1 MEAMARTLE
10 LPYDA
15 STGCAER
22 HAWFE
27 RLRPLGWAAFLDS
40 GDRARTGGRYDILAA
55 GPAASLVCRDGR
67 TEILRD
73 GGDAAVAENAFA
85 GLRTLLEGTATGDTA
100 WPIAGGAIGYLGYEM
115 GRGAAKLP
123 AEKAGTTA
131 FMPEAA
137 VGLYAWTVVVD
148 HAERRAALTSLA
160 SFPDAQ
166 AAAIRDRLL
175 AGEPPGREPFRV
187 QGEIA
192 STLERE
198 DYLPRAARVIDYIR
212 AGDTYQVNL
221 TREFRLAYRGDAW
234 EFYRHLHDTNPSPM
248 GAFLEYPF
256 GSVLS
261 SSPERL
267 MTVEGG
273 QAVTQPIKGTRRRRS
288 DPVEDARVRAEL
300 GASAKDRAE
309 NVMIVDLLRNDFGRV
324 CEPGSVAA
332 PRICELESFATVHHL
347 VSTVTGRLAPGRDA
361 VDLLEAC
368 FPGGSITGA
377 PKRRAMEIID
387 ELEPHRREVYCGA
400 IGYVTPAGRLDMN
413 IPIRTTLAAQGELRF
428 YAGGGIVADSTPEA
442 EFEETEV
449 KIAAIRRALSRF
461 SAADAPLPAKAAMRR
476 ELLAARDALFPG
488 GSAGFSAAITA
499 RLRAL
504 TEYRR
509 ARTVLSTVSFGTE
522 WDTRAFAEGV
532 LADGKILVL
541 PRVVREPR
549 SLALYAV
556 ADLGADLVPGVWNI
570 EEPDPERCRP
580 VALSDIDFALVPA
593 LSCDEQGV
601 RLGYGAGYFD
611 RLLAGA
617 GTRTFRVVALPE
629 ALVRGSV
636 PREAHDVPVHALLTE
651 TRFLRTTSP

>member
-1 MEAMARTLE
+1 MARTLE

-22 HAWFE
+22 QAWFE
-27 RLRPLGWAAFLDS
+27 RLRPLGWAVFLDS

-55 GPAASLVCRDGR
+55 GPVASLVSRDGR
-67 TEILRD
+67 AEILRD
-73 GGDAAVAENAFA
+73 GGEAAPVSGAFA
-85 GLRTLLEGTATGDTA
+85 GLRALLEGAEPGDAA
-100 WPIAGGAIGYLGYEM
+100 WPIAGGAIGYFGYEL
-115 GRGAAKLP
+115 GRGAAKLAP
-123 AEKAGTTA
+123 RKAGTRA

-160 SFPDAQ
+160 SFPDGE
-166 AAAIRDRLL
+166 AAAVRERLL
-175 AGEPPGREPFRV
+175 TGEPPAREPFRV

-192 STLERE
+192 STLERG
-198 DYLPRAARVIDYIR
+198 DYLPRVARIIDYIR

-221 TREFRLAYRGDAW
+221 TREFRLAFRGDAW

-256 GSVLS
+256 GAVLS

-267 MTVEGG
+267 VTVESG
-273 QAVTQPIKGTRRRRS
+273 QAVTQPIKGTRRRRA
-288 DPVEDARVRAEL
+288 DPSEDARVRAEL
-300 GASAKDRAE
+300 EASAKDRAE
-309 NVMIVDLLRNDFGRV
+309 NVMIVDLLRNDLGRV
-324 CEPGSVAA
+324 CEPGSVEA

-368 FPGGSITGA
+368 FPGGSVTGA

-400 IGYVTPAGRLDMN
+400 IGYATPAGRLDMN
-413 IPIRTTLAAQGELRF
+413 IPIRTTLAAEGELRF
-428 YAGGGIVADSTPEA
+428 YAGGGIVADSSPEA

-461 SAADAPLPAKAAMRR
+461 SAGVAPPPAKAAMRR
-476 ELLAARDALFPG
+476 ELLSARDAIFSG
-488 GSAGFSAAITA
+488 GSAEFSAGITA

-504 TEYRR
+504 PEYRR
-509 ARTVLSTVSFGTE
+509 ARTVLSTLSFGTE

-532 LADGKILVL
+532 LADGKVLAL

-549 SLALYAV
+549 SLALHAV
-556 ADLGADLVPGVWNI
+556 ADLGADLVPGVWGI
-570 EEPDPERCRP
+570 EEPDPARCRK
-580 VALSDIDFALVPA
+580 VAISEVDFALVPA

-611 RLLAGA
+611 RLLSGA

-629 ALVRGSV
+629 ALVRAAV
-636 PREAHDVPVHALLTE
+636 PREAHDVAVDALLTE
-651 TRFLRTTSP
+651 KRFLRTRKSP

>member
-1 MEAMARTLE
+1 MARTLE

-55 GPAASLVCRDGR
+55 GPVASLVSREGRCEIRRDGYA
-67 TEILRD
+67 TPFA
-73 GGDAAVAENAFA
+73 GSAFA
-85 GLRTLLEGTATGDTA
+85 ALRSLLEGAAPGDAA
-100 WPIAGGAIGYLGYEM
+100 WPIAGGAIGYFGYEL
-115 GRGAAKLP
+115 GRAVARLPAAKP
-123 AEKAGTTA
+123 GASA

-148 HAERRAALTSLA
+148 HAEKRAALTSLA
-160 SFPDAQ
+160 GFPDGEAE
-166 AAAIRDRLL
+166 ALRERFL
-175 AGEPPGREPFRV
+175 AGEPAAREPFRV
-187 QGEIA
+187 TGEVA

-198 DYLPRAARVIDYIR
+198 AYLPRAARIIDYIR

-267 MTVEGG
+267 MTVEGRE
-273 QAVTQPIKGTRRRRS
+273 AVTQPIKGTRRRRA
-288 DPVEDARVRAEL
+288 DPAEDARVRADL
-300 GASAKDRAE
+300 AASAKDRAE

-332 PRICELESFATVHHL
+332 PRLCDLESFATVHHL
-347 VSTVTGRLAPGRDA
+347 VSEVTGRLAPGRDG

-400 IGYVTPAGRLDMN
+400 IGYATPAGRLDMN

-428 YAGGGIVADSTPEA
+428 YAGGGIVADSSPEA

-449 KIAAIRRALSRF
+449 KIAAIRRALARF
-461 SAADAPLPAKAAMRR
+461 SAGGAPHPAKAAMRR
-476 ELLAARDALFPG
+476 ELLAARDALFSG
-488 GSAGFSAAITA
+488 GSAGFSATITA
-499 RLRAL
+499 RLREM

-532 LADGKILVL
+532 LADGKVLVL

-549 SLALYAV
+549 SLTLHAV
-556 ADLGADLVPGVWNI
+556 ADLGADLVPGVWGI
-570 EEPDPERCRP
+570 EEPDPARCP
-580 VALSDIDFALVPA
+580 QVPISQVDFALVPA
-593 LSCDEQGV
+593 LSCSGEGV

-629 ALVRGSV
+629 PLVRDRV
-636 PREAHDVPVHALLTE
+636 PFEPHDVPVDALLTE
-651 TRFLRTTSP
+651 QRLIRTKPPK

>member
-1 MEAMARTLE
+1 M
-10 LPYDA
+10 
-15 STGCAER
+15 
-22 HAWFE
+22 
-27 RLRPLGWAAFLDS
+27 
-40 GDRARTGGRYDILAA
+40 
-55 GPAASLVCRDGR
+55 
-67 TEILRD
+67 
-73 GGDAAVAENAFA
+73 
-85 GLRTLLEGTATGDTA
+85 LLEGARSGDTE
-100 WPIAGGAIGYLGYEM
+100 WPVAGGAIGYLGYEL
-115 GRGAAKLP
+115 GRSAAKLSP
-123 AEKAGTTA
+123 EKPGTEP

-137 VGLYAWTVVVD
+137 FGLYAWTVVID

-160 SFPDAQ
+160 SFPDE
-166 AAAIRDRLL
+166 AATVIRDRLL
-175 AGEPPGREPFRV
+175 AGETPAREPFRV
-187 QGEIA
+187 LGEVR

-198 DYLPRAARVIDYIR
+198 PYLLRAAKVIDYIR

-221 TREFRLAYRGDAW
+221 TREFRLAYRGDEW
-234 EFYRHLHDTNPSPM
+234 EFYRHLHDTNPAPM

-273 QAVTQPIKGTRRRRS
+273 QAVTQPIKGTRRRCS
-288 DPVEDARVRAEL
+288 DPAEDARVRAEL

-347 VSTVTGRLAPGRDA
+347 VSTVTGRLAPGRDC

-387 ELEPHRREVYCGA
+387 ELEPQRREVYCGA

-449 KIAAIRRALSRF
+449 KIAAIRRALARF
-461 SAADAPLPAKAAMRR
+461 SAGSAPPPDKAATRR
-476 ELLAARDALFPG
+476 ELLAARDALFSG
-488 GSAGFSAAITA
+488 GSGAFSGAMTA

-504 TEYRR
+504 PEYRR
-509 ARTVLSTVSFGTE
+509 ARTVLCTLSFGTE
-522 WDTRAFAEGV
+522 WDTRAFAEGA
-532 LADGKILVL
+532 LADGKVLVL

-556 ADLGADLVPGVWNI
+556 ADLGADLVPGAWGI
-570 EEPDPERCRP
+570 EEPDPARCRP
-580 VALSDIDFALVPA
+580 VPISEVDFALVPA

-601 RLGYGAGYFD
+601 RLGYGAGFFD

-629 ALVRGSV
+629 ALVRVSV
-636 PREAHDVPVHALLTE
+636 PREAHDVPVDALLTE
-651 TRFLRTTSP
+651 TRFLRTTFP

>member
-1 MEAMARTLE
+1 MAQTLE

-15 STGCAER
+15 ATGCAER

-27 RLRPLGWAAFLDS
+27 RLRPLGWAVFLDS
-40 GDRARTGGRYDILAA
+40 GERARTGGRYDILAA
-55 GPAASLVCRDGR
+55 GPVASLVTREGR
-67 TEILRD
+67 CEILRD
-73 GGDAAVAENAFA
+73 GAAHPLAGGAFA
-85 GLRTLLEGTATGDTA
+85 GLRALLDGARPGDPA
-100 WPIAGGAIGYLGYEM
+100 WPIAGGAIGYFGYEL

-123 AEKAGTTA
+123 AAKAGTAA

-148 HAERRAALTSLA
+148 HAERRAALTSLDT
-160 SFPDAQ
+160 FPDAQ
-166 AAAIRDRLL
+166 AIVLRDRLL
-175 AGEPPGREPFRV
+175 SGDRPAREPFRAT
-187 QGEIA
+187 GEIV

-198 DYLPRAARVIDYIR
+198 DYLPRAGRIIDYIR

-221 TREFRLAYRGDAW
+221 TREFRLGYRGDAW
-234 EFYRHLHDTNPSPM
+234 EFYRHLHDTNPAPM

-267 MTVEGG
+267 MTVEGRE
-273 QAVTQPIKGTRRRRS
+273 AVTQPIKGTRRRRA
-288 DPVEDARVRAEL
+288 DPAEDARVRADLE
-300 GASAKDRAE
+300 ASAKDRAE

-332 PRICELESFATVHHL
+332 PRLCELESFATVHHL

-400 IGYVTPAGRLDMN
+400 IGYATPAGRLDMN
-413 IPIRTTLAAQGELRF
+413 IPIRTTLAAGGELRF
-428 YAGGGIVADSTPEA
+428 YAGGGIVADSSPEG

-449 KIAAIRRALSRF
+449 KIAAIRRALARF
-461 SAADAPLPAKAAMRR
+461 AAGGAPHPAKAAMRR
-476 ELLAARDALFPG
+476 ELLAARDALFAG
-488 GSAGFSAAITA
+488 GSDAFAAGITA

-504 TEYRR
+504 PEYRR
-509 ARTVLSTVSFGTE
+509 ARTVLATLGFGTE
-522 WDTRAFAEGV
+522 WDTRVFAEGV
-532 LADGKILVL
+532 LSDGKVLAL

-549 SLALYAV
+549 SLELHAV
-556 ADLGADLVPGVWNI
+556 GSLAADLVPGVWGI
-570 EEPDPERCRP
+570 EEPDPARCRR
-580 VALSDIDFALVPA
+580 VALSEVDFALVPA
-593 LSCDEQGV
+593 LSCSGTGV
-601 RLGYGAGYFD
+601 RIGYGAGYFD

-617 GTRTFRVVALPE
+617 GTRTFRVVALPD
-629 ALVRGSV
+629 ALVREDV
-636 PREAHDVPVHALLTE
+636 PCEPHDVPMDALLTE
-651 TRFLRTTSP
+651 RRFLRTKPSP

>member
-1 MEAMARTLE
+1 MARTID
-10 LPYDA
+10 LPYDT
-15 STGCAER
+15 STGCADR
-22 HAWFE
+22 HRWFE
-27 RLRPLGWAAFLDS
+27 RVRSLGWAAFLDS
-40 GDRARTGGRYDILAA
+40 GDRRRTGGRFDVIAA
-55 GPAASLVCRDGR
+55 GPLANLVSRGGV
-67 TEILRD
+67 TTILRE
-73 GGDAAVAENAFA
+73 GRETVTAAAAFP
-85 GLRTLLEGTATGDTA
+85 GLRMLLEGARSGDTE
-100 WPIAGGAIGYLGYEM
+100 WPIAGGVIGYFGYEL
-115 GRGAAKLP
+115 GRSAARLAPVKS
-123 AEKAGTTA
+123 GTEP

-137 VGLYAWTVVVD
+137 LGLYAWTLVID
-148 HAERRAALTSLA
+148 HAECRAALTSLA
-160 SFPDAQ
+160 SFPDE
-166 AAAIRDRLL
+166 AAIAIRDRLL
-175 AGEPPGREPFRV
+175 AGEARVREPFRV
-187 QGEIA
+187 LGEIG
-192 STLERE
+192 STLESE
-198 DYLPRAARVIDYIR
+198 AYLSRAAKVIDYIR

-221 TREFRLAYRGDAW
+221 TREFRLAYRGDEW
-234 EFYRHLHDTNPSPM
+234 EFYRHLHDTNPAPM

-256 GSVLS
+256 GCVLS

-267 MTVEGG
+267 LTVEGG
-273 QAVTQPIKGTRRRRS
+273 KAVTQPIKGTRRRRS
-288 DPVEDARVRAEL
+288 DPVEDARARAEL
-300 GASAKDRAE
+300 DASAKDRAE

-400 IGYVTPAGRLDMN
+400 IGYATPAGRLDMN

-461 SAADAPLPAKAAMRR
+461 SAGDAPLPAKAAMRR
-476 ELLAARDALFPG
+476 EVFAARDALFTG
-488 GSAGFSAAITA
+488 GSAAFSAAITA
-499 RLRAL
+499 RLRSL

-522 WDTRAFAEGV
+522 WDTRVFAEGV
-532 LADGKILVL
+532 LADGKTLVL

-580 VALSDIDFALVPA
+580 VALSEIDFALVPA
-593 LSCDEQGV
+593 LSCDERGV

-617 GTRTFRVVALPE
+617 GTRIFRVVALPE
-629 ALVRGSV
+629 ALVRPAV
-636 PREAHDVPVHALLTE
+636 PREAHDVPVDALLTE
-651 TRFLRTTSP
+651 TRFLRTTSQ